1 MKTILKMLQEVKE
14 LPDLVYCEFLKLKRK
29 KFIILTVFAAALF
42 PIPMT
47 VFAATGNVRQGWLY
61 STIFEFGYFLIL
73 AVVLGILGAVL
84 FFSERSNET
93 WKNLGVIPV
102 SAASLIVA
110 KIVTLL
116 LFSVIYSFVING
128 VALIGSVIIGSS
140 DHIPD
145 RFLFGLLVG
154 IMVAVSVLPVLTV
167 ECLSTK
173 GYVFSIIISLV
184 YTVVSFISVLSISN
198 LILPLSAVF
207 RWALP
212 YMATGTVEGFENW
225 FFSFPACIGILTL
238 TAVASVSLAV
248 IFKSRQEG

>member
-61 STIFEFGYFLIL
+61 STIFEFGYFLL
-73 AVVLGILGAVL
+73 LPVVLGILGAVL

-102 SAASLIVA
+102 SAAALIVA

-116 LFSVIYSFVING
+116 LFSVIYSFAING
-128 VALIGSVIIGSS
+128 VALIGSGSIGSS
-140 DHIPD
+140 D
-145 RFLFGLLVG
+145 
-154 IMVAVSVLPVLTV
+154 

-212 YMATGTVEGFENW
+212 YMATGTVDGFENW
-225 FFSFPACIGILTL
+225 FFSFPACIGILAL
-238 TAVASVSLAV
+238 TAVASVLLAV